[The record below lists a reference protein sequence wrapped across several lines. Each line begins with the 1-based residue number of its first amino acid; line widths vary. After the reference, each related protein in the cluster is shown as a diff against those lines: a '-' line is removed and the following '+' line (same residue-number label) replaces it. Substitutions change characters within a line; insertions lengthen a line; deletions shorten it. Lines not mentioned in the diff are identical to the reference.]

1 MQSDGNVR
9 VVAPVSCVLHHECV
23 HTRLLYQRQ
32 DERAAF
38 ALADA
43 LGRAGADVVLGAWS
57 ADADGA
63 PDREAVVVLLWSAAW
78 DRTLREPVLSSAFVP
93 VRLDDTPLPSVL
105 AGLRH
110 VRLAQGW
117 GRVSDE
123 AAAMVVRL
131 GFPALVPPLPVRGN
145 PTESTLVISDFGPL
159 GLFATCPR
167 CGGSSERLR
176 PYVTVDHQYDRA
188 LRLVICGACDWQDGC
203 EL

>member
-1 MQSDGNVR
+1 M
-9 VVAPVSCVLHHECV
+9 
-23 HTRLLYQRQ
+23 HTRLTYQRQ

-43 LGRAGADVVLGAWS
+43 LGRAGADVVPAVWP
-57 ADADGA
+57 AAADGA
-63 PDREAVVVLLWSAAW
+63 PDPETVVVLLWSAAW
-78 DRTLREPVLSSAFVP
+78 DRTAMEPALLGVHVP
-93 VRLDDTPLPSVL
+93 VRLDDTPLPPAL

-123 AAAMVVRL
+123 AAAMIVRL
-131 GFPALVPPLPVRGN
+131 GFPALVPARPVRGT
-145 PTESTLVISDFGPL
+145 PTEQTVAISDFGPL
-159 GLFATCPR
+159 GLFASCPR

-188 LRLVICGACDWQDGC
+188 LRLVICGACNWQDGC